1 MRKYLDNYKGVLLLY
16 GFVAISTIL
25 LMYRYSTLG

>member
-16 GFVAISTIL
+16 GFVAVSTIL
-25 LMYRYSTLG
+25 LMYRFNALG